1 MSLVQKGE
9 FDIFL
14 INIHMPEVDGLQAL
28 SQIRELSGPIA
39 DIPVIALTANAM
51 KGDREKYLAAGM
63 NDYVP
68 KPIDL
73 VALTDAITGLT
84 GLSAGATGNAAR
96 KPVIAEP
103 DIDQQETHAMLDMLD
118 EIVGS

>member
-1 MSLVQKGE
+1 VSLVQKGE

-28 SQIRELSGPIA
+28 LSGPIA

-73 VALTDAITGLT
+73 VALTDAITGVT

-103 DIDQQETHAMLDMLD
+103 DIDQQDTHAMLDMLD

>member
-28 SQIRELSGPIA
+28 SQIRELSGPVA
-39 DIPVIALTANAM
+39 DLPVIALTANAM
-51 KGDREKYLAAGM
+51 KGDRKKYLAARI

-84 GLSAGATGNAAR
+84 GLSAGATVNVAR
-96 KPVIAEP
+96 KPDIAEP
-103 DIDQQETHAMLDMLD
+103 DIDQQETNAMLDMLD
-118 EIVGS
+118 